1 MTVSLALL
9 VAALYA
15 CGTYLLLQRTLT
27 RIIFGLALLG
37 HGSVVLLQT
46 VGGRAGRPPLVGPG
60 DPVEGIAAPL
70 PQALGLTA
78 IVISFAMTAFL
89 LALAYRSWVGT
100 GSDDVQ
106 DDLEDRRIARMIAN
120 QEGHFGDRDSGDES
134 DEIPDQLE
142 GPLRPRGPGR

>member
-1 MTVSLALL
+1 MTVALALL
-9 VAALYA
+9 VAVLYA
-15 CGTYLLLQRTLT
+15 CGTFLLLQRTLT

-60 DPVEGIAAPL
+60 DPVPGISAPL

-89 LALAYRSWVGT
+89 LALAYRSWVDT
-100 GSDDVQ
+100 RNDDVQ
-106 DDLEDRRIARMIAN
+106 DDIEDRRIARMIAN
-120 QEGHFGDRDSGDES
+120 EEGHFGDRDHGDEV

-142 GPLRPRGPGR
+142 ASLRPRGPQR